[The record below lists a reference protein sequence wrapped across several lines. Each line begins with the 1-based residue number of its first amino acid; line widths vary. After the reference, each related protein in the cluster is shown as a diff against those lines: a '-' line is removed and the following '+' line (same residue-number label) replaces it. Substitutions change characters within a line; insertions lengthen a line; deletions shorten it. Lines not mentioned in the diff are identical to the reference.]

1 MTGTR
6 EIRTDR
12 APAPGGPYSQA
23 VVAGDFVFVS
33 GQRPVDPVSG
43 SIPGGVEAQSAQVL
57 KNLAAVLD
65 AAGSSLAEAVKVTAH
80 LADLGDFAT
89 FNKVYMRFFNPPY
102 PARTTVGSELRGI
115 LVEVDVI
122 AVRARG

>member
-1 MTGTR
+1 MTDIR
-6 EIRTDR
+6 EIRTDQ
-12 APAPGGPYSQA
+12 APTPGGPYSQA

-33 GQRPVDPVSG
+33 GQRPVDPVTG
-43 SIPGGVEAQSAQVL
+43 SIPGGVEAQSEQVL

-65 AAGSSLAEAVKVTAH
+65 AAGSSPAGVVKVTAH
-80 LADLGDFAT
+80 LADLKDFAT
-89 FNKVYMRFFNPPY
+89 FNTVYTRFFDPPY

-122 AVRARG
+122 AVKARA

>member
-12 APAPGGPYSQA
+12 APVPGGPYSQG
-23 VVAGDFVFVS
+23 VVAGGFVFVS
-33 GQRPVDPVSG
+33 GQRPVDPATG
-43 SIPGGVEAQSAQVL
+43 SIPGGVEAQSERVM

-65 AAGSSLAEAVKVTAH
+65 AADSSLAGVVKVTAH
-80 LADLGDFAT
+80 LSDLGDFAT
-89 FNKVYMRFFNPPY
+89 FNKVYARFFNPPY
-102 PARTTVGSELRGI
+102 PARTTVGSQLRGV

-122 AVRARG
+122 AVKRGA

>member
-23 VVAGDFVFVS
+23 VAAGDFVFVS
-33 GQRPVDPVSG
+33 GQRPIDPVTG
-43 SIPGGVEAQSAQVL
+43 SIPEGVEAQSAQVL
-57 KNLAAVLD
+57 ENLAAVLD
-65 AAGSSLAEAVKVTAH
+65 AAGSSLAEVVKVTAH
-80 LADLGDFAT
+80 LAVLADFAT
-89 FNKVYMRFFNPPY
+89 FNKVYTRFFNPPY

-122 AVRARG
+122 AVRATG